1 MIFERKK
8 NNGEKAPCSSF
19 FLESSATFWRWTW
32 SKGHWTS
39 AADRGQVEIYL
50 LPIAAKRWRLR
61 RCPTNCCHWMP
72 SHYRFIFIS
81 LLCVFPFFFLF
92 VFDISSLFFCFT
104 LAIIRC
110 EKKKSCPDLLKWPAI
125 IGRLMEPRPLIVYL
139 TTVSI
144 INSHTDPSIWKW
156 FHLIIIP
163 SVSISQWIWTK
174 FRWKYQTY

>member
-1 MIFERKK
+1 MQQFFSRIECHFLTMNVIQGPLDISSWPWSSRNLFAADCCQEMAL
-8 NNGEKAPCSSF
+8 APLSHQLLPLDAVTLSIHLHFSSVCFPLFLSLCFWHILSF
-19 FLESSATFWRWTW
+19 FLLHF
-32 SKGHWTS
+32 GHN
-39 AADRGQVEIYL
+39 
-50 LPIAAKRWRLR
+50 PLR
-61 RCPTNCCHWMP
+61 
-72 SHYRFIFIS
+72 
-81 LLCVFPFFFLF
+81 
-92 VFDISSLFFCFT
+92 
-104 LAIIRC
+104 
-110 EKKKSCPDLLKWPAI
+110 KKKSCPDLLKWPAI